1 MKRMISV
8 LLACLLVLGLCACGA
23 SETTAPAEK
32 PAAAPSGEAA
42 PEPAETQAAEP
53 AANPFPRETMTMLP
67 EETPPAP
74 EVPETPDAPAFEPD
88 FSFTT
93 TDRNGESVDETI
105 FAEAALTM
113 VNFWEP
119 WCGPCVREMPDIQ
132 KLSEDYADRGFRVI
146 GVYSTPGM
154 EDDVDAV
161 LEQTGVTY
169 PILHYCEAFDA
180 FQTGYVPTTIFV
192 DGQGHVLTDE
202 PIVGSR
208 SYDDWAALVEEL
220 LP

>member
-1 MKRMISV
+1 MKRLISV

-23 SETTAPAEK
+23 SGTSAPAEK
-32 PAAAPSGEAA
+32 PAAEPAGEAA
-42 PEPAETQAAEP
+42 EAAETQTSEP
-53 AANPFPRETMTMLP
+53 EVNPFPKETMTMLP
-67 EETPPAP
+67 ENTPSAP
-74 EVPETPDAPAFEPD
+74 EASEAPAFDPD
-88 FSFTT
+88 FTFTT

-208 SYDDWAALVEEL
+208 SYADWAALVEEL